1 LGTIRKNNLI
11 NIFHGAW
18 IMSNLYAKNEIM
30 DCSLVTPLKQN
41 RIVYSDLQA
50 FSHLFKDERKEW
62 KKEGK
67 KW

>member
-1 LGTIRKNNLI
+1 
-11 NIFHGAW
+11 
-18 IMSNLYAKNEIM
+18 MSNLYAKNEIM